1 VAVATL
7 GCGAAPEAH
16 PGDARR
22 VVSLAPAITDLVF
35 ALGAGNRLVGR
46 TRWAAFPPEALAVPS
61 IGDGLQPNVEVLAAQ
76 RPDLVL
82 FYETPA
88 NAPALFQLG
97 GLGIATRELPLD
109 RLADVAAASRAL
121 GGLLGRP
128 AHGDSLAAALEAWL
142 AAAPPEPRWQIAFVI
157 SDTPLIT
164 IGAGSYLTEL
174 AERAGAAN
182 IFADLSHPSP
192 MVSLE
197 TLAARDPDAIV
208 VLADS
213 GPPPPFLARPE
224 WLAVRAARER
234 RVVMLHGPDF
244 DYPSV
249 RAARAVR
256 EFRTAL
262 EALP

>member
-1 VAVATL
+1 MHPHCFSSADSGSPPGSFRSIGSLTSPRR
-7 GCGAAPEAH
+7 AAP
-16 PGDARR
+16 
-22 VVSLAPAITDLVF
+22 LAGFWVDP
-35 ALGAGNRLVGR
+35 R
-46 TRWAAFPPEALAVPS
+46 T
-61 IGDGLQPNVEVLAAQ
+61 
-76 RPDLVL
+76 
-82 FYETPA
+82 
-88 NAPALFQLG
+88 
-97 GLGIATRELPLD
+97 ATRSL
-109 RLADVAAASRAL
+109 
-121 GGLLGRP
+121 RP
-128 AHGDSLAAALEAWL
+128 SKHG
-142 AAAPPEPRWQIAFVI
+142 FI